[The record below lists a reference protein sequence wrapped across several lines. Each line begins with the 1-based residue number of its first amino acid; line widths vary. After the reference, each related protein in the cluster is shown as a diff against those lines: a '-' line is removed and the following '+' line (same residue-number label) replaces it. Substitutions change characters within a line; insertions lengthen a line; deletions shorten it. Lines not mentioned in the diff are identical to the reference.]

1 MALETIFYNFATGM
15 DEVLVAG
22 MNDTST
28 AGLAWAAPQLRV
40 ALALYV
46 IGNALLMM
54 YGKMD
59 AGGFLHA
66 VVRAMAVV
74 AILKASNYNYYVRDL
89 FFTDLPNAIAA
100 AMNGPRASVDSS
112 QQFDALWEAV
122 AHAVAFINGQAMGT
136 FEGPFNRGIV
146 WVLAFLDLV
155 AIGVCFFIWYV
166 SRVFMAITLCIGPF
180 LIILYLFRGTR
191 EYVNQWIGKL
201 VGLIVLQIG
210 TSILA
215 RFVILQI
222 SDTLIALDRNPGT
235 SVDEMIINFAGVTGI
250 FFLAALMMFVL
261 PIWLTIGSGASGV
274 VTMVTGMTA
283 SAASTAGGLAANT
296 VKGSASLGK
305 KLGQYTGSR

>member
-22 MNDTST
+22 MNDTIT

-59 AGGFLHA
+59 SGGFLYA
-66 VVRAMAVV
+66 VMRAMAVV
-74 AILKASNYNYYVRDL
+74 AILKVSNYNYYVRDL

-100 AMNGPRASVDSS
+100 AMNGPRSSVDSS

-146 WVLAFLDLV
+146 WVLAFLDLL
-155 AIGVCFFIWYV
+155 ATGVCFFIWYI

-201 VGLIVLQIG
+201 VGLIALQIG
-210 TSILA
+210 TSILT

-235 SVDEMIINFAGVTGI
+235 SVDEMIINFVGVTGI

-261 PIWLTIGSGASGV
+261 PLWLTIGNGASGV
-274 VTMVTGMTA
+274 VTMVTGMA
-283 SAASTAGGLAANT
+283 ASVGSAAASST
-296 VKGSASLGK
+296 VKGSAKLGQ

>member
-1 MALETIFYNFATGM
+1 VALDPIFFNFATGM

-22 MNDTST
+22 MSDVINS
-28 AGLAWAAPQLRV
+28 GLTWAAPQLRV
-40 ALALYV
+40 ALSLYV
-46 IGNALLMM
+46 IGNALMMM
-54 YGKMD
+54 YGRMD

-74 AILKASNYNYYVRDL
+74 AILKVSNYNYYVRDL

-100 AMNGPRASVDSS
+100 AMNGPRVSVDSS

-122 AHAVAFINGQAMGT
+122 AHAMAFINGQSMGIA
-136 FEGPFNRGIV
+136 GPINRLA
-146 WVLAFLDLV
+146 VLFLAGLDLV
-155 AIGVCFFIWYV
+155 CIGVCFFIWYV

-201 VGLIVLQIG
+201 VCLTVLQIG
-210 TSILA
+210 TSILT

-222 SDTLIALDRNPGT
+222 SDALMTLDQNPGT

-261 PIWLTIGSGASGV
+261 PVWLTIGNGASGA
-274 VTMVTGMTA
+274 VTMVTGMAASVA
-283 SAASTAGGLAANT
+283 SAAGGVATST
-296 VKGSASLGK
+296 VKGSANLGK
-305 KLGQYTGSR
+305 RLGQYTGSRT

>member
-1 MALETIFYNFATGM
+1 M
-15 DEVLVAG
+15 DKVLVAG
-22 MNDTST
+22 MNDTIT

-59 AGGFLHA
+59 SGGFLNA

-100 AMNGPRASVDSS
+100 AMNGPRVTVDSS

-122 AHAVAFINGQAMGT
+122 AHAVAFINGQSMGLS
-136 FEGPFNRGIV
+136 GPMLRAVV
-146 WVLAFLDLV
+146 WVFAFLDLA
-155 AIGVCFFIWYV
+155 AIGACFFIWYV
-166 SRVFMAITLCIGPF
+166 SRVFMAITLCLGPF

-201 VGLIVLQIG
+201 VNLTVLQIG
-210 TSILA
+210 TSILT
-215 RFVILQI
+215 RFVILQV
-222 SDTLIALDRNPGT
+222 SDALRILDQKPGS

-250 FFLAALMMFVL
+250 FFLATLMKFVL
-261 PIWLTIGSGASGV
+261 PLWLTIGGGASGV
-274 VTMVTGMTA
+274 VTMITGMA
-283 SAASTAGGLAANT
+283 GSAARAATAG
-296 VKGSASLGK
+296 SARLGK
-305 KLGQYTGSR
+305 RLGQYTGSRT

>member
-1 MALETIFYNFATGM
+1 MALDPIFFNFATGM
-15 DEVLVAG
+15 DAVLVGG
-22 MNDTST
+22 MNDAINS
-28 AGLAWAAPQLRV
+28 GLAWAAPQLRV

-46 IGNALLMM
+46 IGNALMMM

-59 AGGFLHA
+59 SGGFLNA

-100 AMNGPRASVDSS
+100 AMNGPRVTVDSS

-122 AHAVAFINGQAMGT
+122 AHAVAFINGQSMGMS
-136 FEGPFNRGIV
+136 GPILRLVV
-146 WVLAFLDLV
+146 WGFAVLDLA
-155 AIGVCFFIWYV
+155 AIGACFFIWYV
-166 SRVFMAITLCIGPF
+166 ARVFMAITLCIGPF

-201 VGLIVLQIG
+201 VSLIVLQIG
-210 TSILA
+210 TSILT

-222 SDTLIALDRNPGT
+222 ADTLRTHDANPGA

-261 PIWLTIGSGASGV
+261 PLWLTIGGGASGV
-274 VTMVTGMTA
+274 VTMITGMA
-283 SAASTAGGLAANT
+283 GSAARAATAG
-296 VKGSASLGK
+296 SARLGK
-305 KLGQYTGSR
+305 RLGQYTGSRT

>member
-22 MNDTST
+22 MNDTIN
-28 AGLAWAAPQLRV
+28 AGLAWAAAPLRT

-112 QQFDALWEAV
+112 RQFDALWEAV
-122 AHAVAFINGQAMGT
+122 AHAVAFINGQSMGMS
-136 FEGPFNRGIV
+136 GPILRAVV
-146 WVLAFLDLV
+146 WFFAFLDLL

-180 LIILYLFRGTR
+180 LIILYLFRGAR

-210 TSILA
+210 TSILT

-222 SDTLIALDRNPGT
+222 SDTLIALDRNTGT

-261 PIWLTIGSGASGV
+261 PLWLTIGNGASGV
-274 VTMVTGMTA
+274 VTMVTGMA
-283 SAASTAGGLAANT
+283 ASVGSAAASST
-296 VKGSASLGK
+296 VKGSAKLGQ

>member
-15 DEVLVAG
+15 DAVLVAG
-22 MNDTST
+22 MNDAINS
-28 AGLAWAAPQLRV
+28 GLNWAAPQLRV

-59 AGGFLHA
+59 AGGFLYA

-74 AILKASNYNYYVRDL
+74 AILNAPTYNYFVRDL

-100 AMNGPRASVDSS
+100 AMNGPRANVESS
-112 QQFDALWEAV
+112 QQFDAMWEAV
-122 AHAVAFINGQAMGT
+122 VHAVAFINAQSMGL
-136 FEGPFNRGIV
+136 FAGPINRLTV
-146 WVLAFLDLV
+146 MFLAGLDLI

-210 TSILA
+210 TSILT

-261 PIWLTIGSGASGV
+261 PLWLTIGNGASGV
-274 VTMVTGMTA
+274 VTMVTGMAANAA
-283 SAASTAGGLAANT
+283 SAATANT
-296 VKGSASLGK
+296 AKYSARLGQ

>member
-15 DEVLVAG
+15 DAVLIAG
-22 MNDTST
+22 MNDAINS
-28 AGLAWAAPQLRV
+28 GLNWAAPQLRV
-40 ALALYV
+40 ALSLYV
-46 IGNALLMM
+46 IGNALMMM

-59 AGGFLHA
+59 SGGFLNA
-66 VVRAMAVV
+66 VVRAMAIV

-100 AMNGPRASVDSS
+100 AMNGPRASVDSA
-112 QQFDALWEAV
+112 QQFDAMWEAV
-122 AHAVAFINGQAMGT
+122 VHAVAFINGQSMGV
-136 FEGPFNRGIV
+136 FAAPINR
-146 WVLAFLDLV
+146 LAIMFLAGLDLV

-210 TSILA
+210 TSILT

-222 SDTLIALDRNPGT
+222 SDTLIALDQNPGT

-261 PIWLTIGSGASGV
+261 PIWLTIGNGASGAV
-274 VTMVTGMTA
+274 SMVAGMAA
-283 SAASTAGGLAANT
+283 SAASSAGRVATST
-296 VKGSASLGK
+296 VKGSANLGK

>member
-1 MALETIFYNFATGM
+1 MALDPIFYNFATGM

-22 MNDTST
+22 MDDAINS
-28 AGLAWAAPQLRV
+28 GLAWAAPQLRV
-40 ALALYV
+40 ALSLYV

-59 AGGFLHA
+59 SGGFLHA
-66 VVRAMAVV
+66 VLRAMAVV

-89 FFTDLPNAIAA
+89 FFTDLPNAVAA
-100 AMNGPRASVDSS
+100 AMGGPRVSVDSA

-122 AHAVAFINGQAMGT
+122 AHAMAFINGQSMGT
-136 FEGPFNRGIV
+136 FAGPINR
-146 WVLAFLDLV
+146 LAVMLLAGLDLV

-210 TSILA
+210 TSILT

-222 SDTLIALDRNPGT
+222 SDTLIALDSNPGT
-235 SVDEMIINFAGVTGI
+235 SIDEMIINFAGVTGI

-274 VTMVTGMTA
+274 VTMVTGMAA